1 MRKAATSSIHVS
13 PSPSHCSSSS
23 SSTKRRSRCG
33 GGKICYKP
41 GELIAAAL
49 PGSDDSKK
57 IFDERQECSGRH
69 REYETCVKSSGA
81 RSNRDGNGNERYDV
95 GGGDDVVVRI
105 AGDCIGARDD
115 SDAGSAGRHVDL
127 VAGVSVRVFQWVRGM
142 NFGCRRK
149 NEVEEKR

>member
-69 REYETCVKSSGA
+69 REYETVKSSGA

-142 NFGCRRK
+142 NFGCKRK